1 VTYWCAWRSNRPGSG
16 PSRCIQQAVTSCNRS
31 EKNDG
36 RRRTVAV
43 HTPTPIPSRSRPP
56 GFGRSQSQL
65 RVSERLTKLTG
76 FALSGIEIAET
87 GAVNA
92 WVVRQPEPGEV
103 SVTTA

>member
-1 VTYWCAWRSNRPGSG
+1 MAR
-16 PSRCIQQAVTSCNRS
+16 A
-31 EKNDG
+31 
-36 RRRTVAV
+36 
-43 HTPTPIPSRSRPP
+43 PTPLKSQSAPP
-56 GFGRSQSQL
+56 GFGKAQSQL

-76 FALSGIEIAET
+76 FPLSGIEIADT